1 MATITAKVE
10 GIADLSKRIELLT
23 TKVRK
28 KVLGSAVGAG
38 ALVTLKAVKAK
49 APVKTG
55 ELRSAVKQRRSRKF
69 SKLDYEE
76 RHVGVFKVKGGKYAK
91 TKHNVRKGRV
101 GKEYQSDPPE
111 YYWKFLEFGTVKMSP
126 KPFIR
131 PGFEASKQQAV
142 SAIVTRLRK
151 KLDEVT
157 RELPK

>member
-1 MATITAKVE
+1 MGVTVKVE
-10 GIADLSKRIELLT
+10 GLEGLGKRVELLMA
-23 TKVRK
+23 KVRK

-55 ELRSAVKQRRSRKF
+55 ELRAAIKQRRSRRD
-69 SKLDYEE
+69 SKQDYEQ
-76 RHVGVFKVKGGKYAK
+76 RDVGVFKVKGGKYAK

-101 GKEYQSDPPE
+101 GKEYTSDPPE
-111 YYWKFLEFGTVKMSP
+111 FYWKFLEFGTVKMSP
-126 KPFIR
+126 RPFIR
-131 PGFEASKQQAV
+131 PGFESSKTQAV
-142 SAIVTRLRK
+142 DAIVTRLRK